1 MPAKPLLS
9 FGFRLGCL
17 VELSAL
23 RVALLPWEM
32 TKSAF
37 PFLFA
42 DQQSWVLEQMPSKPL
57 LVQTEEASGSTK
69 DPNPDS
75 SLLAEPGQEAE
86 VSVSWLLSLCKQSR
100 G

>member
-1 MPAKPLLS
+1 MPAKTLLS

-23 RVALLPWEM
+23 RVALLLWEM

-42 DQQSWVLEQMPSKPL
+42 
-57 LVQTEEASGSTK
+57 A
-69 DPNPDS
+69 
-75 SLLAEPGQEAE
+75 
-86 VSVSWLLSLCKQSR
+86 
-100 G
+100 